1 MVNDCS
7 KYCDSTTMVTDGT
20 NLSNAAISS
29 QTATNNVLCT
39 QCTSGCSLEASL
51 TSGGKSKKRKYKK
64 SKKNKKTRKS
74 KKNRKTKKNRK
85 LKRKY
90 KNNK

>member
-51 TSGGKSKKRKYKK
+51 SGGKLKKRKYKK